1 MQPLR
6 LVALDEQDLQ
16 IVSAHVQDAV
26 TKVGEV
32 HYNAADKQLVIP
44 INRYAWEKKRR
55 LFSRR
60 GERRRSVLHFNRVL
74 SVRTSGIDQAKK
86 SDVLSLLAIE
96 FAGTDAPAGEMV
108 LIFAGGAAMSLQVEV
123 IEVQLA
129 DLGGAWEAAARPR
142 HGV

>member
-6 LVALDEQDLQ
+6 LVALDEQDLE

-26 TKVGEV
+26 TKVGDIQ
-32 HYNAADKQLVIP
+32 YSAADKQLVLP
-44 INRYAWEKKRR
+44 VNRYAWEKKRG

-60 GERRRSVLHFNRVL
+60 GERRRSILHFNRVL
-74 SVRTSGIDQAKK
+74 AARSSGINQ
-86 SDVLSLLAIE
+86 SDKDAVLSLLAIE
-96 FAGTDAPAGEMV
+96 FAVSEAPAGEMV

>member
-6 LVALDEQDLQ
+6 LVALDEQDLR
-16 IVSAHVQDAV
+16 IISAHVQDAV
-26 TKVGEV
+26 TKVGEIQ
-32 HYNAADKQLVIP
+32 YSAADKQLVIP

-55 LFSRR
+55 FFSRR

-74 SVRTSGIDQAKK
+74 SARTSGIDQARKD
-86 SDVLSLLAIE
+86 DVLSLLAIE
-96 FAGTDAPAGEMV
+96 FAETEAPAGEMV
-108 LIFAGGAAMSLQVEV
+108 LIFAGGAALSLQVEV
-123 IEVQLA
+123 IEVQLG

>member
-6 LVALDEQDLQ
+6 LVALDEQDLE

-26 TKVGEV
+26 TKVGDI
-32 HYNAADKQLVIP
+32 HYSAADKQLVLP
-44 INRYAWEKKRR
+44 VNRYAWEKKRG

-60 GERRRSVLHFNRVL
+60 GERRLSVLHFNRVL
-74 SVRTSGIDQAKK
+74 ALRSSGIDPKNRDA
-86 SDVLSLLAIE
+86 VLSLLAIE
-96 FAGTDAPAGEMV
+96 FAETDAPAGEMV
-108 LIFAGGAAMSLQVEV
+108 LIFAGGGAMSLQVEV

>member
-26 TKVGEV
+26 TKVGEIQFS
-32 HYNAADKQLVIP
+32 ATDKQLVIP
-44 INRYAWEKKRR
+44 LNRYAWEKKRR

-74 SVRTSGIDQAKK
+74 SARASGIDQARKN
-86 SDVLSLLAIE
+86 DVLSLLAIE
-96 FAGTDAPAGEMV
+96 FAETQAPAGEMV
-108 LIFAGGAAMSLQVEV
+108 LIFAGGAALSLQVEV
-123 IEVQLA
+123 IEVQLG

-142 HGV
+142 HRV

>member
-1 MQPLR
+1 MHPLR

-32 HYNAADKQLVIP
+32 HYSAADKQLVIP

-96 FAGTDAPAGEMV
+96 FAETDAPAGEMV

>member
-16 IVSAHVQDAV
+16 IISAHVQDAV
-26 TKVGEV
+26 TKVGDL
-32 HYNAADKQLVIP
+32 HYNAAEKQLVIP

-74 SVRTSGIDQAKK
+74 GVRTSGIDRTQ
-86 SDVLSLLAIE
+86 SDTVLSLLAID
-96 FAGTDAPAGEMV
+96 FAETEAPAGEMV
-108 LIFAGGAAMSLQVEV
+108 LIFAGGAAIALAVEV
-123 IEVQLA
+123 IEVQLT

>member
-26 TKVGEV
+26 TRVGEI
-32 HYNAADKQLVIP
+32 HFSAADKQLAIP

-55 LFSRR
+55 FFSRR

-74 SVRTSGIDQAKK
+74 AMRSVGIDRTSPDT
-86 SDVLSLLAIE
+86 VLSLLAID
-96 FAGTDAPAGEMV
+96 FAATDAPAGEIV
-108 LIFAGGAAMSLQVEV
+108 LIFAGGAAISLNVEV
-123 IEVQLA
+123 IEVQLG

>member
-16 IVSAHVQDAV
+16 IISAHVQDAV
-26 TKVGEV
+26 TKVGDLQ
-32 HYNAADKQLVIP
+32 YNAAEKQLVIP

-74 SVRTSGIDQAKK
+74 GVRTSGIDRTK
-86 SDVLSLLAIE
+86 SDAVLSLLAID
-96 FAGTDAPAGEMV
+96 FAVTEAPAGEMV
-108 LIFAGGAAMSLQVEV
+108 LIFAGGAALALDVEV
-123 IEVQLA
+123 IEVQLT

>member
-16 IVSAHVQDAV
+16 IISAHVQDAV
-26 TKVGEV
+26 TKVGDLQ
-32 HYNAADKQLVIP
+32 YNAAEKQLVIP

-74 SVRTSGIDQAKK
+74 GVRTSGIDRTKPD
-86 SDVLSLLAIE
+86 DVLSLLAID
-96 FAGTDAPAGEMV
+96 FAATDAPAGEMV
-108 LIFAGGAAMSLQVEV
+108 LIFAGGAAIALDVEV
-123 IEVQLA
+123 IEVQLT

>member
-6 LVALDEQDLQ
+6 LVALDEQDLR
-16 IVSAHVQDAV
+16 IISAHVQDAV
-26 TKVGEV
+26 TKVGDIQ
-32 HYNAADKQLVIP
+32 YSAADKQLVVP
-44 INRYAWEKKRR
+44 VNRYAWEKKRR

-60 GERRRSVLHFNRVL
+60 GERRASVLNFNRVM
-74 SVRTSGIDQAKK
+74 SVRSSGIDQAKR
-86 SDVLSLLAIE
+86 DNVLSLLAIE
-96 FAGTDAPAGEMV
+96 FAETDAPAGEMV
-108 LIFAGGAAMSLQVEV
+108 LIFAGGGAMSLQVEV

>member
-26 TKVGEV
+26 TKVGEIQ
-32 HYNAADKQLVIP
+32 YNAAEKQLVIQV
-44 INRYAWEKKRR
+44 NRYAWEKKRR

-74 SVRTSGIDQAKK
+74 AVRTSGIDQTKK
-86 SDVLSLLAIE
+86 DDVLSLLAIE
-96 FAGTDAPAGEMV
+96 FAETEAPAGEMV

-129 DLGGAWEAAARPR
+129 DVGGAWEAARRPR

>member
-6 LVALDEQDLQ
+6 LVALDEEDLR

-26 TKVGEV
+26 TRVGEIN
-32 HYNAADKQLVIP
+32 YNAGEKQLVIP
-44 INRYAWEKKRR
+44 VNRYAWEKKRR

-74 SVRTSGIDQAKK
+74 AVRSAGIDRAKRD
-86 SDVLSLLAIE
+86 DVLSLLAVE
-96 FAGTDAPAGEMV
+96 FAETEAPAGEIV
-108 LIFAGGAAMSLQVEV
+108 LIFAGGAALSLDVEV
-123 IEVQLA
+123 IEVQLT
-129 DLGGAWEAAARPR
+129 DLGGAWEAARRPR